1 MAKLQSIR
9 IAAFGAFLF
18 AVTACVFP
26 FEVDIAQDGELPVVV
41 EGDIIAGGMTVIALR
56 HVQPLTGEKEEYG
69 FEATGYIEG
78 QDGTRIVGVQSGFDW
93 ITSSSDYSSEL
104 KLQFDTRNLSVD
116 QAYRLHLEMCNW
128 KTEATNT
135 FESDWIP
142 IIPAPVIDDITYSC
156 HPEEEELRIGLS
168 MHCNGAHF
176 FRWNYRE
183 DWEYHAEIDAT
194 VTYDPDSG
202 EIDPF
207 HGPGLYRCWNTVES
221 GRTNLFS
228 TLHQTDDR
236 FEKLDFHSI
245 NLRDIRLQTMYRI
258 RVNLVA
264 LDKEAYDYWQNMQQI
279 SEGQGSI
286 LSPMPSEMAS
296 NIHCLTNPDLQVIGY
311 LSGASLATADMY
323 YDNSVNQFFIPT
335 KSKYDERVEVPYS
348 YWESLDR
355 YLQGYLPYSAIYR
368 MSNRPEAFMWAL
380 ASCIDCR
387 RLGGVTTRPS
397 DWNPR

>member
-9 IAAFGAFLF
+9 IAAFGAFLS

-26 FEVDIAQDGELPVVV
+26 FEVDIAKGGELPLVV
-41 EGDIIAGGMTVIALR
+41 EGDIIAGDMTVIALR
-56 HVQPLTGEKEEYG
+56 HVQPLTEQADEYG

-78 QDGTRIVGVQSGFDW
+78 KDGSRIDGEQVSFDW
-93 ITSSSDYSSEL
+93 ILASRYTEEM
-104 KLQFDTRNLSVD
+104 KLQFDTRNLAAD
-116 QAYRLHLEMCNW
+116 QPYRLHLEVRNW
-128 KTEATNT
+128 ETEATNT
-135 FESDWIP
+135 FESDWVRIV
-142 IIPAPVIDDITYSC
+142 PAPVIDDISFAC
-156 HPEEEELRIGLS
+156 HPDEEELRVGLS

-183 DWEYHAEIDAT
+183 DWEYHTEIEAT
-194 VTYDPDSG
+194 VTYDPDGG

-207 HGPGLYRCWNTVES
+207 HGPGLYRCWKTVES

-236 FEKLDFHSI
+236 FEKLDFYSI

-264 LDKEAYDYWQNMQQI
+264 LSKEAYDYWQNMQQV

-286 LSPMPSEMAS
+286 LSPTPSAMAS
-296 NIHCLTNPDLQVIGY
+296 NIHCLTDPDLQIIGY
-311 LSGASLATADMY
+311 VSGATLATADMY

-355 YLQGYLPYSAIYR
+355 YLHDYLPYSAIYR
-368 MSNRPEAFMWAL
+368 MSDTPESFMWAP

-387 RLGGVTTRPS
+387 RMGGVTTRPA